1 MAASRPSARSLLGL
15 VLLIAAISGGTQW
28 WHATAQQR
36 AAEHLAAVARPGD
49 IRLISSTTCAYCTQA
64 RLWLQ
69 KNGVP
74 FEECFIEKDSACQ
87 ATFQAHLAPG
97 TPLVLAGGRALLGF
111 DPQRVLE
118 ALQSVQASSR
128 S

>member
-36 AAEHLAAVARPGD
+36 AAERLVAVARPGD

-69 KNGVP
+69 KHRVP
-74 FEECFIEKDSACQ
+74 FEECFIEQDSACQ

-97 TPLVLAGGRALLGF
+97 TPLVLVAGGRALLGF
-111 DPQRVLE
+111 DPQQVLQ
-118 ALQSVQASSR
+118 ALAGLNR